1 MHALS
6 WLRGVVYCV
15 CHGSAQPELSL
26 SLAQPIPPR
35 PPGAGDGRLRECT
48 DRRLSFRGGTE
59 SDLHAR
65 VANERG
71 LPDVERWL

>member
-35 PPGAGDGRLRECT
+35 PPEGMGVCGNARTVGSASGEVRKVICMLAWPMRGDC
-48 DRRLSFRGGTE
+48 
-59 SDLHAR
+59 
-65 VANERG
+65 
-71 LPDVERWL
+71 PM

>member
-26 SLAQPIPPR
+26 SLAQPIPRDPR
-35 PPGAGDGRLRECT
+35 AQGMGVCGNARTVGSASGEVRKVICMLAWPMRGDC
-48 DRRLSFRGGTE
+48 
-59 SDLHAR
+59 
-65 VANERG
+65 
-71 LPDVERWL
+71 PM